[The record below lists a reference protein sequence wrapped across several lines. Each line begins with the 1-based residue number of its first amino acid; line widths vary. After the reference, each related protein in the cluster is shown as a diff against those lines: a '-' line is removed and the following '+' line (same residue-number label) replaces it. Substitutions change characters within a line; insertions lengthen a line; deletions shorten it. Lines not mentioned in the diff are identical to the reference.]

1 MTITIAPFT
10 VNSINSAMNEDSKNV
25 HFPITY
31 WGIYLD
37 DKYISHTSSKEQ
49 AEKTKVWVEKWLRD
63 RN

>member
-10 VNSINSAMNEDSKNV
+10 VNTNNTGMNESVNNAP
-25 HFPITY
+25 FPIIY

-37 DKYISHTSSKEQ
+37 EKYISHTSSKEQ
-49 AEKTKVWVEKWLRD
+49 AEKTKVWVEKWLKD